1 MPSSTFTAPLFF
13 LLQEENTCKPC
24 PSENSARAT
33 KETIRE
39 MHPSQDSWRLQ
50 LARKHGKSAETPT
63 ADALRPV
70 KRSATGAALWAVLFA
85 ACCRCL
91 HGIEPALSFVS
102 AQRAGPACG
111 GWRGLARDSRPGR
124 PRQRAVSVGW
134 KMQTGEGES
143 PAQRASTLGPK
154 GFPCCTKTRNAH
166 VRALISLCRCI
177 RPRPHSHGRSS
188 SNFAH
193 GQAKMRI

>member
-1 MPSSTFTAPLFF
+1 
-13 LLQEENTCKPC
+13 
-24 PSENSARAT
+24 
-33 KETIRE
+33 
-39 MHPSQDSWRLQ
+39 MHLSQDSWRLQ
-50 LARKHGKSAETPT
+50 LARKHEKRAETPT
-63 ADALRPV
+63 ADALCPV
-70 KRSATGAALWAVLFA
+70 KRSAAGAALWAVLFA

-124 PRQRAVSVGW
+124 PCQRAVSVGW

-154 GFPCCTKTRNAH
+154 GFPCCTKRATRTC
-166 VRALISLCRCI
+166 ALSFPMCRCI
-177 RPRPHSHGRSS
+177 RPRPHSRGHPL
-188 SNFAH
+188 SNFGH